1 MTSEMAQQA
10 DRPSAERSS
19 RRDVFRAM
27 LRSGAVAGGLAIA
40 STSTAQT
47 VRLSDADVLNF
58 ALNLEYLTANL
69 FAFATTGSGISSD
82 LQSGSTVAGAQGQA
96 TGGRRVSF
104 VTQET
109 QEYVAEIA
117 ADDLARV
124 RFLRRQLGSSAIAQP
139 AIDLGVTPTS
149 AFSRAAQAAGV
160 VPAGAAFDVYADETS
175 FLLGAYIFG
184 DLAVT
189 AYKGAARL
197 IGNKNLLD
205 AAAGI
210 LAVRAYNASTV
221 RSALF
226 AGTLIKPPAAGG
238 LNPIAVSEQI
248 SDARDLLD
256 GRDALNETLGR
267 GPDADQDL
275 RTSTTADGE
284 IGNLSPLNSRG
295 LAYSRTPERVLNIA
309 YLTASAASSG
319 GFFPAGVNGA
329 VRTSG
334 AAN

>member
-1 MTSEMAQQA
+1 MVTEGACQGRLHSERA
-10 DRPSAERSS
+10 S
-19 RRDVFRAM
+19 RRDLFRTMIGA
-27 LRSGAVAGGLAIA
+27 GAVASGLAIA
-40 STSTAQT
+40 ASSSAQSA
-47 VRLSDADVLNF
+47 RPSDVDILNF

-69 FAFATTGSGISSD
+69 FAFATTGAAVPVD
-82 LQSGSTVAGAQGQA
+82 VQSGASAGGAQGAA
-96 TGGRRVSF
+96 TGGRMVKF
-104 VTQET
+104 TTQET

-117 ADDLARV
+117 TDDLARV
-124 RFLRRQLGSSAIAQP
+124 RFLRSRLGASAIAQP
-139 AIDLGVTPTS
+139 TIDLGVTPTS
-149 AFSRAAQAAGV
+149 AFSLAAQAAGV

-175 FLLGAYIFG
+175 FLLGAYIFA

-197 IGNKNLLD
+197 ISDKDLLD

-210 LAVRAYNASTV
+210 LAVRAYNASTI
-221 RSALF
+221 RSALYVE
-226 AGTLIKPPAAGG
+226 TIIKPAASGA
-238 LNPIAVSEQI
+238 LDPIAVTEQI

-256 GRDALNETLGR
+256 GRDTLNETLGR
-267 GPDADQDL
+267 GPDADQGL

-309 YLTASAASSG
+309 YLSASAVSSG
-319 GFFPAGVNGA
+319 GFFPSGVNGA

>member
-1 MTSEMAQQA
+1 MIGEDVRHERLQQEQA
-10 DRPSAERSS
+10 S
-19 RRDVFRAM
+19 RREIFRTILGA
-27 LRSGAVAGGLAIA
+27 GAVASGLAIA
-40 STSTAQT
+40 ATSSAQA
-47 VRLSDADVLNF
+47 VRLSDTDVLNF

-69 FAFATTGSGISSD
+69 FAFAITGSGIPAD
-82 LQSGSTVAGAQGQA
+82 AQSGSSAGGAQGDA
-96 TGGRRVSF
+96 IGGRRVSF
-104 VTQET
+104 TTQET
-109 QEYVAEIA
+109 LEYVSEIA
-117 ADDLARV
+117 TDDLARV
-124 RFLRRQLGSSAIAQP
+124 RFLRNQLGGNAIAQP
-139 AIDLGVTPTS
+139 TIDLGVTPAS

-197 IGNKNLLD
+197 IGNKDLLD

-210 LAVRAYNASTV
+210 LAVRAYNASTI

-226 AGTLIKPPAAGG
+226 AGTLIKPPAAGE
-238 LNPIAVSEQI
+238 LNPITVTEQI

-256 GRDALNETLGR
+256 GRDAPNETLGR
-267 GPDADQDL
+267 GPDADQGL
-275 RTSTTADGE
+275 QTTTTADGE
-284 IGNLSPLNSRG
+284 IGNLSPLNNRG

>member
-1 MTSEMAQQA
+1 MVIEGVCQEGSIEG
-10 DRPSAERSS
+10 RSN
-19 RRDVFRAM
+19 RRELFRAM
-27 LRSGAVAGGLAIA
+27 LGAGAVASGLAIA
-40 STSTAQT
+40 ATSSAQTAQP
-47 VRLSDADVLNF
+47 SDTDVLNF

-69 FAFATTGSGISSD
+69 FAFATTGSAIPADAQTGATA
-82 LQSGSTVAGAQGQA
+82 GGAQGAA

-104 VTQET
+104 MTQET
-109 QEYVAEIA
+109 REYVAEIA

-124 RFLRRQLGSSAIAQP
+124 RFLRTQLGANAIAQP

-149 AFSRAAQAAGV
+149 AFSKAAQAAGV

-175 FLLGAYIFG
+175 FLLGAYIFS

-197 IGNKNLLD
+197 IGNKDLLD

-210 LAVRAYNASTV
+210 LAVRAYNAATV
-221 RSALF
+221 RSALY
-226 AGTLIKPPAAGG
+226 AGTLIMPPAAGA
-238 LNPIAVSEQI
+238 LNPITVSEQI
-248 SDARDLLD
+248 SDARDQLD

-267 GPDADQDL
+267 GPDADQGL

-284 IGNLSPLNSRG
+284 IGNLSPLNARG

-309 YLTASAASSG
+309 YLSASAVSSG